1 MSGIEIYRRYI
12 RHENRQLLV
21 KFKFPP
27 WIGSYVQN
35 LRCFFRSSK
44 NEDGTISKRP
54 SILLFKFVF
63 RTVFITIFFNE
74 VSLEILETI
83 YASSIIVN
91 KTEILQNY
99 PRI

>member
-27 WIGSYVQN
+27 WIGSYAQN

-54 SILLFKFVF
+54 NIPLFKFVF
-63 RTVFITIFFNE
+63 ATIFFNQI
-74 VSLEILETI
+74 SLEIMMDRI
-83 YASSIIVN
+83 DDIKRIIVN
-91 KTEILQNY
+91 KIEILQNY